1 MKTVLVTGASGFLG
15 HHLVAELVKRGD
27 TKIIAILG
35 RPEDKANALPD
46 GNNITVYPVDA
57 LFTERFENID
67 TVVNCAFARS
77 NDAKLLAGAF
87 DFTEKLIKRLEEL
100 KVKSVINISSQGV
113 YKRLGVSE
121 LSKEDS
127 PIEPIDLYSMA
138 KYASEKMFCLS
149 SIPHVTNV
157 RLASILMPQRFL
169 YFFVKKAKAGERFTV
184 TAPNQYAALLDVTD
198 AATGLAAIADKA
210 PDERASLYNLG
221 IGTQYSL
228 LEYAESVKRIGTT
241 LGYDVSFDVADNGTT
256 ICAGMDCS
264 KLMNDTGWKP
274 KYLKDE
280 MIIKLLKEIK
290 L

>member
-46 GNNITVYPVDA
+46 ENNITVYPIDA
-57 LFTERFENID
+57 LFTEHIENID

-113 YKRLGVSE
+113 YKRLEVGE

-138 KYASEKMFCLS
+138 KYATEKMFCLS
-149 SIPHVTNV
+149 SIPYVTNV

-169 YFFVKKAKAGERFTV
+169 YFFVNKAKAGERFTV
-184 TAPNQYAALLDVTD
+184 TAPSQYAALLDVSD
-198 AATGLAAIADKA
+198 AATGLVAIADKT
-210 PDERASLYNLG
+210 PSERASVYNLG

-241 LGYDVSFDVADNGTT
+241 LGYDVSFDVADNGA
-256 ICAGMDCS
+256 IECAGMDCS
-264 KLMNDTGWKP
+264 LLMNTTGWQP
-274 KYLKDE
+274 SIPKDE
-280 MIIKLLKEIK
+280 MIAELFRQM
-290 L
+290 